1 MIFVSKLSC
10 FLPSRGRHFGSNIA
24 EKPVQV
30 EDNKSESESWIHLRK
45 FCLFVLPFEIG
56 FKYVLSVKG
65 ADTGPKFDKWAPPPA
80 NPCCLSVK
88 VVHNAVASCSR
99 RCG

>member
-30 EDNKSESESWIHLRK
+30 EDNKLESESWIYLRK
-45 FCLFVLPFEIG
+45 FCLFFLPFEVGLKFVLADNVLIQ
-56 FKYVLSVKG
+56 VLSLTTLVVCQSKLCSNILI
-65 ADTGPKFDKWAPPPA
+65 WL
-80 NPCCLSVK
+80 CC
-88 VVHNAVASCSR
+88 NWI
-99 RCG
+99 

>member
-30 EDNKSESESWIHLRK
+30 EDNKLESESWIYLRK
-45 FCLFVLPFEIG
+45 FCLFFLPFEVG
-56 FKYVLSVKG
+56 LKFVL
-65 ADTGPKFDKWAPPPA
+65 ADNVLIQFLSLTNGHRPPQPLLFVSQS
-80 NPCCLSVK
+80 C
-88 VVHNAVASCSR
+88 AVTF
-99 RCG
+99 

>member
-30 EDNKSESESWIHLRK
+30 EDNKSESRNYLRK
-45 FCLFVLPFEIG
+45 FCLFVLTFEVG
-56 FKYVLSVKG
+56 LKFFLADKGSLCVRKVQFFLTLFKRGGGHLQKLCRKLSCVLEVI
-65 ADTGPKFDKWAPPPA
+65 
-80 NPCCLSVK
+80 
-88 VVHNAVASCSR
+88 
-99 RCG
+99 

>member
-30 EDNKSESESWIHLRK
+30 EDNKSESRIYLRK
-45 FCLFVLPFEIG
+45 FCLFVLPFEVGLKFVLADKVLIQ
-56 FKYVLSVKG
+56 VLSLTNG
-65 ADTGPKFDKWAPPPA
+65 LPPQPLLFVSQS
-80 NPCCLSVK
+80 C
-88 VVHNAVASCSR
+88 AVASCSQ